1 MGFLN
6 KSAEGSTVALNG
18 RDVTV
23 DKVNVGLGTA
33 EVTLPDG
40 STKTV
45 GLDKF

>member
-1 MGFLN
+1 MRFLS
-6 KSAEGSTVALNG
+6 KSAEGSTVELNG
-18 RDVTV
+18 RDVTI
-23 DKVNVGLGTA
+23 DRINVGLGTA